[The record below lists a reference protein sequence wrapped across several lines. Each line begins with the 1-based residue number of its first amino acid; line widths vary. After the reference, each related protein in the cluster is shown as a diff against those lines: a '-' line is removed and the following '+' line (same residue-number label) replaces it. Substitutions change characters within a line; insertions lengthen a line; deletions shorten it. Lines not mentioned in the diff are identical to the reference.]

1 MCKVSESGAVQL
13 QVCWQLRKK
22 ETKEGT
28 TYRGLLGSKDK
39 GARNSHLV
47 FVPCK
52 LASKDEECKECPP
65 AFCAS

>member
-47 FVPCK
+47 FVLCR
-52 LASKDEECKECPP
+52 LGRKDKGHKKHTL
-65 AFCAS
+65 CAV